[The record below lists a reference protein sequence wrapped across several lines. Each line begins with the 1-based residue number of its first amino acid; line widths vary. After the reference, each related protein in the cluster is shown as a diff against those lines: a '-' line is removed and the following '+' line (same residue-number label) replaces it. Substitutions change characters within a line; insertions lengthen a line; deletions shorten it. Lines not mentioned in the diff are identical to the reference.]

1 MVTAAVAIA
10 AVLGISLPANAG
22 SPDGRIQVKVLATAV
37 LPRGSLKEVRFATPA
52 IAAALPVGADTRA
65 DNNYVPTIAIE
76 YFLKPNISL
85 ETICCVTEH
94 DIDGAGALD
103 GAEGFVADRK
113 IVPATL
119 TLKYH
124 AATGTAIKPYAG
136 AGPAYFLMFSE
147 KVGSTARALG
157 ATRAKVS
164 DTAGV
169 ALQAG
174 MDIALNDKGLGF
186 TLDAKR
192 YFLGDVK
199 ARWYDDNHAMVL
211 ETRHKLDPWVLSA
224 GVAWRF

>member
-1 MVTAAVAIA
+1 M
-10 AVLGISLPANAG
+10 
-22 SPDGRIQVKVLATAV
+22 
-37 LPRGSLKEVRFATPA
+37 
-52 IAAALPVGADTRA
+52 
-65 DNNYVPTIAIE
+65 PTIAIE
-76 YFLKPNISL
+76 YFLKPHISV

-94 DIDGAGALD
+94 DIDGAGALA

-119 TLKYH
+119 TVKYH
-124 AATGTAIKPYAG
+124 VGTGTAIKPYVG
-136 AGPAYFLMFSE
+136 AGPAYFMMFSE
-147 KVGSTARALG
+147 KVGATARALG

-164 DTAGV
+164 DTVGV

-174 MDIALNDKGLGF
+174 ADIALNDKGLGL

-199 ARWYDDNHAMVL
+199 ARWYDDQDTRVL